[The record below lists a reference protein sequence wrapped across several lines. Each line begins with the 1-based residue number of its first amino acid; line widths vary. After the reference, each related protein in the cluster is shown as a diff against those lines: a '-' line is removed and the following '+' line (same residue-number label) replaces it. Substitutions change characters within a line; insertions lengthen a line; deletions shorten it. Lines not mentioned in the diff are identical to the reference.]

1 MLMTITELDAI
12 NQILSAI
19 GSDPVMSLEDNLDID
34 VVNARRL
41 LKATS
46 RHIQRQGWDFNKTTR
61 KLTPDEDTHYIA
73 WDDTIIT
80 LSSIDGNTY
89 VKRGDWLYNMT
100 EGTYEFP
107 KPIEVTITYGVEFDD
122 LPDCFKEY
130 VTAKTAL
137 DFQSR
142 YFGDTTVSQDLQL
155 AMQMAYQDIVNYDL
169 NMSNANMLTVAG
181 VSEVLQRT

>member
-41 LKATS
+41 LKETS

-61 KLTPDEDTHYIA
+61 TLTPDETKHIA
-73 WDDTIIT
+73 WDTTIIT

-155 AMQMAYQDIVNYDL
+155 AMQMAYQDIVDYDL
-169 NMSNANMLTVAG
+169 NMSNANMLNVGGVA
-181 VSEVLQRT
+181 EVLQRT